1 MQTSLQFQRFVYLL
15 EYVNVVERHVLSGGP
30 GRQPVVVVRVF
41 RSMRVNIELDHATH
55 VRFSPDCR
63 QVTSLNI

>member
-1 MQTSLQFQRFVYLL
+1 MLSNVTFLVVDQVVSQLL
-15 EYVNVVERHVLSGGP
+15 WSVCS
-30 GRQPVVVVRVF
+30 VVVVRVF

>member
-41 RSMRVNIELDHATH
+41 SCCGPCVQVYASEYRVGSRHSRSLQ
-55 VRFSPDCR
+55 S
-63 QVTSLNI
+63 

>member
-1 MQTSLQFQRFVYLL
+1 MLTLSNVTFLVVDQVVSQLL
-15 EYVNVVERHVLSGGP
+15 WSVCS
-30 GRQPVVVVRVF
+30 VVVVRVF